1 MTKKVSDT
9 FCVLPFMHVATN
21 AAGSYRVCCNSTP
34 GENTILQENGK
45 PYKIYKHDL
54 DEVWNSPTYKTI
66 RKQFIDGERPDMCA
80 RCFREEDAG
89 VRSAR
94 AGFNEKWLK
103 EDVKIDVEI
112 PVDVKYVDLRLG
124 NLCNLK
130 CRMCNPWASSMWVK
144 DWNKVQDAAFAEPSQ
159 KLDDN
164 TLEFMNTMTEW
175 PDWEKTGVTFTEIA
189 HTVEEIYLTGGEPT
203 LAVSQY
209 KLLDYCIEH
218 DLASGIRL
226 KYNTNLTN
234 VPPKMIEYWSHFK
247 RVQLNCSIDAVGAR
261 DRYIRYPSHWHVVE
275 RTFDEL
281 SKLDNVY
288 IQIHC
293 TVQALNICALHEVIE
308 FAESRGLQHDQ
319 LYLNILNH
327 PRSMNIQ
334 VLPHHLKTLAL
345 YNLKKHSAWPKVDDV
360 LKYLNAGHTYDDH
373 WQEFIDYNL
382 KMDELQRGTLVD
394 ACPEFANQHP
404 LLMIKNDD

>member
-1 MTKKVSDT
+1 MTKQVSDT

-21 AAGSYRVCCNSTP
+21 AAGSYRVCCNSNP
-34 GENTILQENGK
+34 NTNQILQENGK

-54 DEVWNSPTYKTI
+54 DEVWNSPTYTKI
-66 RKQFIDGERPDMCA
+66 RQQFIEGERPDMCS

-89 VRSAR
+89 IVSAR
-94 AGFNEKWLK
+94 SGFNEKWMNN
-103 EDVKIDVEI
+103 DVVVAAEI

-130 CRMCNPWASSMWVK
+130 CRMCNPWASSMWIK
-144 DWNKVQDAAFAEPSQ
+144 DWNKVVPTAQLDPPN
-159 KLDDN
+159 KLD
-164 TLEFMNTMTEW
+164 TEQLEFMNTMTEW
-175 PDWEKTGVTFTEIA
+175 PDWQKTGITFTEIA

-209 KLLDYCIEH
+209 KLLDYCIEN

-247 RVQLNCSIDAVGAR
+247 RVQLNCSIDAVGDR
-261 DRYIRYPSHWHVVE
+261 DRYIRYPSSWSKVVE
-275 RTFDEL
+275 NFDAL
-281 SKLDNVY
+281 RKLDNVY

-293 TVQALNICALHEVIE
+293 TVQALNVCALHEIIE
-308 FAESRGLQHDQ
+308 FAESRGLTHDQ

-334 VLPHHLKTLAL
+334 VLPHHLKSLAL
-345 YNLKKHSAWPKVDDV
+345 YNLSKHLEWPKVADV
-360 LKYLNAGHTYDDH
+360 IKYINAGDTHKEY
-373 WQEFIDYNL
+373 WKEFVDYNR
-382 KMDELQRGTLVD
+382 KMDELQRGKLED
-394 ACPEFANQHP
+394 ACPEFKGQC
-404 LLMIKNDD
+404 ND